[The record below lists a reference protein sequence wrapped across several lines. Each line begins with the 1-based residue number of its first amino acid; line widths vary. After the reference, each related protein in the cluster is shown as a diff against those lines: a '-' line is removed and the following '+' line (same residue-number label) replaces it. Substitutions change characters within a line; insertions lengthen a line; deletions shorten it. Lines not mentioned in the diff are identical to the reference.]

1 MCPKGSPLDSMARKR
16 IAKIGRDIF
25 ERTIPASFTH
35 AREDAR
41 ARWTGKPL
49 QIAVDGVPGTTG
61 GDADLCRDLSVGHH
75 VRHSIMSSLPLSAA

>member
-35 AREDAR
+35 AREDALGHDGQASRYTLRWMACR
-41 ARWTGKPL
+41 AQQTGRL
-49 QIAVDGVPGTTG
+49 G
-61 GDADLCRDLSVGHH
+61 GDDLSHL
-75 VRHSIMSSLPLSAA
+75 ITYP